1 MKLATKSGE
10 TIQGVIKNENNFS
23 IQVMDR
29 SYQIHLL
36 NRDEVAQIEY
46 GTESL
51 MPHNY
56 GQILSSGEI
65 QDLLAF
71 LSRQVRQ

>member
-1 MKLATKSGE
+1 
-10 TIQGVIKNENNFS
+10 
-23 IQVMDR
+23 MDR
-29 SYQIHLL
+29 GYKIHLL
-36 NRDEVAQIEY
+36 NKDEVEQIEY

-51 MPHNY
+51 MPHHY
-56 GQILSSGEI
+56 GQTLSSGEM